1 MLFDL
6 RASGRRRVV
15 KIVYVFLA
23 LLIGGGL
30 VFFGVGGSGFG
41 LLNADQNSGGG
52 SGISYEDEAL
62 KYEQR
67 NLRPAPGKTPKAD
80 QQAANWAAALKARF
94 QAAGAGFDTQTGAYT
109 DAAIKQLKVAS
120 EDWQQYL
127 KVIKGDPDLV
137 LAKLMA
143 QAYAPGALGEPANAV
158 KAWQVVATSEPTG
171 PTYASLAIAAI
182 LAGDNKIAKKAEKKA
197 LEETPADQRGT
208 LKAQFKAA
216 KAQFKAQQK
225 QQAAQAAKQQGSG
238 GGLTGL
244 P

>member
-6 RASGRRRVV
+6 RATGRRRLV

-41 LLNADQNSGGG
+41 LLNADQNSGSGG
-52 SGISYEDEAL
+52 SGISYEDQAL
-62 KYEQR
+62 KLEQK
-67 NLRPAPGKTPKAD
+67 NLRPAPGKAPTEA
-80 QQAANWAAALKARF
+80 QQASNWAGALKARF

-109 DAAIKQLKVAS
+109 DPAIKQLKIAS

-127 KVIKGDPDLV
+127 KVVKGDPDIV

-143 QAYAPGALGEPANAV
+143 QAYAQGALNEPANAV
-158 KAWQVVATSEPTG
+158 RAWQIVAVAEPTG
-171 PTYASLAIAAI
+171 PTYSSLAIAAI
-182 LAGDNKIAKKAEKKA
+182 LASDEKIARKAEKAA
-197 LEETPADQRGT
+197 LEATPSDQRST

-216 KAQFKAQQK
+216 RAQAKAQQ
-225 QQAAQAAKQQGSG
+225 QAQAAQAAKQSSG
-238 GGLTGL
+238 GVGGL